1 MSTDKKPVPLPPQ
14 PIQDL
19 KHPEAT
25 FRAMFETSAVGIGI
39 MGLDHKIID
48 ANPAIC
54 RMFGR
59 TREQFIGL
67 SPAVATYSEDY
78 PRSDE
83 KFQELL
89 DGKREYYSDERR
101 YVRTNGEVF
110 WAHITMSLVRDEAG
124 TPLYMVGMV
133 IDVSE
138 QKRFMADLQDSEV
151 RFRAMFDNVS
161 VGMSLMGL
169 DRRAMAVNQAAA
181 RITGYSVEELA
192 GINASALSYP
202 PDL

>member
-67 SPAVATYSEDY
+67 APAVTTFPEDY
-78 PRSDE
+78 PKSDE

-89 DGKREYYSDERR
+89 DGKREYYWDERR
-101 YVRTNGEVF
+101 YLRTNGEVF
-110 WAHITMSLVRDEAG
+110 WAQIT
-124 TPLYMVGMV
+124 
-133 IDVSE
+133 I
-138 QKRFMADLQDSEV
+138 
-151 RFRAMFDNVS
+151 
-161 VGMSLMGL
+161 
-169 DRRAMAVNQAAA
+169 
-181 RITGYSVEELA
+181 
-192 GINASALSYP
+192 
-202 PDL
+202 